1 MLAVVYGTDHKL
13 SLQEMP
19 EPKCAPDGLL
29 VRVGSCAI
37 CGSDVKMFK
46 APDPRVKPPQIV
58 GHEFVGEVI
67 EVGPEIQRISQA
79 KGDIAFRPGDR
90 VVMATTLS
98 CMACEYCWSGK
109 TNLCPNV
116 MPVSRAFPG
125 AFAPYIPIPWEGI
138 RAGNTVKVPKELQD
152 DGACL
157 AEPLSC
163 AVNAQQLAGVRAG
176 QTVVI
181 VGGGPLGALNAE
193 LAKANGATRI
203 IVSQRSKARQD
214 LIAALD
220 VDAVINAQEE
230 DPVAQVKKLT
240 GGKGADV
247 VIVAAPDRKAQEQA
261 LEMAKKG
268 GMVNLF
274 AGMSRDEPEITIN
287 SRLVHYGEISIT
299 GGSDSTARHV
309 QTAVNLLAAG
319 RINWEKIVTHRF
331 PLSRFFEGMQV
342 MLDRTGLKVAIKP
355 QER

>member
-1 MLAVVYGTDHKL
+1 MLAVVYGNDHKL
-13 SLQEMP
+13 SLQDMP
-19 EPKCAPDGLL
+19 EPECAPDGLL
-29 VRVGSCAI
+29 VRVASCAI
-37 CGSDVKMFK
+37 CGSDVKMHR

-67 EVGPEIQRISQA
+67 EVGSKA
-79 KGDIAFRPGDR
+79 KELRGWSIGDR

-98 CMACEYCWSGK
+98 CMACEFCWSGK

-125 AFAPYIPIPWEGI
+125 AFAPLCPISWEGI
-138 RAGNTVKVPKELQD
+138 RAGNTVRVPKGLQD

-193 LAKANGATRI
+193 LAKANGAARV

-214 LIAALD
+214 LISALD
-220 VDAVINAQEE
+220 VDAVIDAQRGDSVE
-230 DPVAQVKKLT
+230 QVKKLT
-240 GGKGADV
+240 SGRGADV
-247 VIVAAPDRKAQEQA
+247 VIVTAPDRTAQERA
-261 LEMAKKG
+261 LEMARKG

-274 AGMSRDEPEITIN
+274 AGMSRDEPMITIN
-287 SRLVHYGEISIT
+287 SRLVHYNEISIT

-309 QTAVNLLAAG
+309 EIAVNLLAAG
-319 RINWEKIVTHRF
+319 RVNWDKIVTHRF
-331 PLSRFFEGMQV
+331 PLSRFFDAMQV
-342 MLDRTGLKVAIKP
+342 MLDRSGLKVVIKP
-355 QER
+355 QEG

>member
-1 MLAVVYGTDHKL
+1 MLALVYGADHRL

-19 EPKCAPDGLL
+19 NPECAPDGLL
-29 VRVGSCAI
+29 VRVESCAI

-58 GHEFVGEVI
+58 GHEFVGEII
-67 EVGPEIQRISQA
+67 EVGPKA
-79 KGDIAFRPGDR
+79 KELRGWGVGER

-98 CMACEYCWSGK
+98 CMACECCWSGK

-116 MPVSRAFPG
+116 MPISRAFPG
-125 AFAPYIPIPWEGI
+125 AFAPYIPIPWEGL
-138 RAGNTVKVPKELQD
+138 RAGNTVRVPSGLHG

-163 AVNAQQLAGVRAG
+163 AVNAQELAGVRAG
-176 QTVVI
+176 QTVAV

-193 LAKANGATRI
+193 LAKANGATRV

-220 VDAVINAQEE
+220 VDAVINAQDE
-230 DPVAQVKKLT
+230 DPVERVKKLT
-240 GGKGADV
+240 GGRGADV
-247 VIVAAPDRKAQEQA
+247 VIVTAPDRKAQEQS

-274 AGMSRDEPEITIN
+274 AGMSREAPEITIN
-287 SRLVHYGEISIT
+287 SRLVHYGEVSIT

-309 QTAVNLLAAG
+309 QIAVNLLAAG
-319 RINWEKIVTHRF
+319 RINWQKIVTHRF
-331 PLSRFFEGMQV
+331 PLSKFFDGMQV
-342 MLDRTGLKVAIKP
+342 MVERSGLKVVIKP
-355 QER
+355 QEG